1 MAYTSGGLISAS
13 DYNTLVGSNSTTAG
27 TINYVWD
34 VGNGAIGYG
43 QGAVATATS
52 GSTVAA
58 TQWSTMLNALNRCLG
73 HQSGAGAQLGP
84 LNFTA
89 GQTITAFANVITANT
104 TINTNYASYTAQGTT
119 TTGTNFTTAWTS
131 AATTS
136 ALNFAVTRTVT
147 FASGDA
153 ARYFFNA
160 GGQINLVMSGT
171 NNDGSGRSSDV
182 VTLLGYVGTA
192 QGLRATTF
200 VGRTGGGGTGGT
212 VNTGNGYYNLPN
224 ASGSQVNLI
233 QNIFSTTS
241 SYTNDYI
248 YINAYNSA
256 TNASGHGDNGVSIN
270 LVVDVSLAAKALSF
284 NESVNVTVT
293 TRVDIVYPETTY
305 LNTSPWGTPTIT

>member
-52 GSTVAA
+52 GTTVAA

-89 GQTITAFANVITANT
+89 GQTITAFANVITAKT

-119 TTGTNFTTAWTS
+119 TTGITFTTGVS
-131 AATTS
+131 STTG
-136 ALNFAVTRTVT
+136 LPGYVTIDRFVA
-147 FASGDA
+147 FASADA

-160 GGQINLVMSGT
+160 GGSLRLVVGYNSG
-171 NNDGSGRSSDV
+171 NGSGS
-182 VTLLGYVGTA
+182 TLSLQRLIDQNNGIIIYNTSNS
-192 QGLRATTF
+192 
-200 VGRTGGGGTGGT
+200 GRQGTGGT
-212 VNTGNGYYNLPN
+212 VNTNTTTIGYRNTNYAAETLITRVYDATGNYTADYSEVNTYTNSNDTTNGANGN
-224 ASGSQVNLI
+224 QVNFRYRYVVSDHPWDDTISL
-233 QNIFSTTS
+233 NI
-241 SYTNDYI
+241 
-248 YINAYNSA
+248 
-256 TNASGHGDNGVSIN
+256 
-270 LVVDVSLAAKALSF
+270 
-284 NESVNVTVT
+284 T
-293 TRVDIVYPETTY
+293 TRVDIIYPETTY
-305 LNTSPWGTPTIT
+305 LNTSSWGTPTIG